1 MISKPDQKISRCL
14 SLITNCSYM
23 RESNPDSNWEMIQ
36 CGKFSEHFHRMCED
50 YPENPKLA

>member
-1 MISKPDQKISRCL
+1 
-14 SLITNCSYM
+14 M
-23 RESNPDSNWEMIQ
+23 RESSPDSNWEMIQ